1 MAILFDWYE
10 DPKPSNKQQGENGN
24 TLHPRIKYNGS
35 TGTDVLRRRI
45 QERCSLTE
53 TDVTA
58 VLDAL
63 SHIMGQELAE
73 GRQVHLDGIGYFH
86 PCLTTTE
93 PVTVD
98 TKRKVTKVKLKAIQ
112 FRADQTLRNEFGI
125 LKVKRLKGELDFSQP
140 TNEEIDRRL
149 TKYFQKH
156 QFMRRQDFQN
166 ICGMARSTAMRHIRR
181 LRSEEKLINEGSP
194 MQPIYMPGSGYYG
207 NNKRITE

>member
-10 DPKPSNKQQGENGN
+10 DPKPSNKQQGENEN

-98 TKRKVTKVKLKAIQ
+98 TKRKVTKVKLNARRQRQMCIRDRY
-112 FRADQTLRNEFGI
+112 FRTH
-125 LKVKRLKGELDFSQP
+125 P
-140 TNEEIDRRL
+140 
-149 TKYFQKH
+149 
-156 QFMRRQDFQN
+156 FMRRHDFQYL
-166 ICGMARSTAMRHIRR
+166 CGMARSTAMRHIRR
-181 LRSEEKLINEGSP
+181 LRDEGKLKNMGGA
-194 MQPIYMPGSGYYG
+194 MQPIYVPGSGYYG
-207 NNKRITE
+207 KNKEVSVKTE

>member
-10 DPKPSNKQQGENGN
+10 DPKPSNKQQGENEN

-35 TGTDVLRRRI
+35 IGTDVLRRRI

-73 GRQVHLDGIGYFH
+73 GRQVHLNGIGYFH

-93 PVTVD
+93 PVTIS
-98 TKRKVTKVKLKAIQ
+98 TKRKATKKWI
-112 FRADQTLRNEFGI
+112 
-125 LKVKRLKGELDFSQP
+125 
-140 TNEEIDRRL
+140 
-149 TKYFQKH
+149 
-156 QFMRRQDFQN
+156 
-166 ICGMARSTAMRHIRR
+166 
-181 LRSEEKLINEGSP
+181 
-194 MQPIYMPGSGYYG
+194 GYCCRY
-207 NNKRITE
+207 KKEPFYE